1 MKFEPA
7 SLLIYVKV
15 NEWFMGK
22 QNGGEKLELKSA
34 ERKINGINFELI
46 DQLLVRRTVILR

>member
-1 MKFEPA
+1 
-7 SLLIYVKV
+7 
-15 NEWFMGK
+15 MGK